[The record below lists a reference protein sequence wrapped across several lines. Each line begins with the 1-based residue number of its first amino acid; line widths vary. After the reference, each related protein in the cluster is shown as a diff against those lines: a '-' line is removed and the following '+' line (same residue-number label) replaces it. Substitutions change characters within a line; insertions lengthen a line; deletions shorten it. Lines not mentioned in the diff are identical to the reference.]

1 MRTDLSI
8 DRARGALRELAAARL
23 PALTFDLRELRL
35 TETGALRFPTGVA
48 ILSYHARRQLAG
60 WLDTRVESVPSDGDI
75 HVTALANARLASA
88 TDRVCLHLVR
98 AGDGMVVRAVVET
111 HRSVV
116 GEELLDAVLAFLDDA
131 TAYGIEQG
139 ANHTVLVARTGR
151 RFDAG
156 GHAHEHGVA
165 VSLDERGTVLVFAA
179 VFLPGASV
187 PALHLLKAQRT
198 DASPLGIASAF
209 REALEREGL
218 RELEVR
224 SALAELAPRPSLM
237 AEIYLDHPDIPAE
250 YTRRVQTRLAEREA
264 LTRYDV
270 ALEMLAHV
278 ETLDA
283 EARFAVAW
291 RAGNLLFID
300 E

>member
-8 DRARGALRELAAARL
+8 DRARSVLRELAAARL

-35 TETGALRFPTGVA
+35 TETGALRFPTGIA
-48 ILSYHARRQLAG
+48 TLSDHARRQLAG
-60 WLDTRVESVPSDGDI
+60 WLDTSLESVPSDGDI
-75 HVTALANARLASA
+75 HVTALTNARLASA
-88 TDRVCLHLVR
+88 TDRLSLHLVR
-98 AGDGMVVRAVVET
+98 AGDGMVVRAIVET
-111 HRSVV
+111 HRPVV

-131 TAYGIEQG
+131 TGYGIEQG
-139 ANHTVLVARTGR
+139 GSHTTLVARTGR

-156 GHAHEHGVA
+156 GHDYEHGVA
-165 VSLDERGTVLVFAA
+165 VSIGERGTVLAFAA
-179 VFLPGASV
+179 VFLPHASV
-187 PALHLLKAQRT
+187 PALHLMKAQRT

-209 REALEREGL
+209 REAFESESV

-224 SALAELAPRPSLM
+224 SALAELAPRSSLM
-237 AEIYLDHPDIPAE
+237 ADVYLDHPDIPAE
-250 YTRRVQTRLAEREA
+250 YARRVRTRLAEREA

-291 RAGNLLFID
+291 RAGNLLLID